1 MVADVRRREI
11 TQEKAESFAL
21 YKQQLSIGLNVLVT
35 LLTAAI
41 VGYALGRHF
50 IDVNNKAGPYIVA
63 GAFAVIMLLVEV
75 VLVVSRLSR
84 ADAAG
89 LTSAAL
95 NEAAAPPRPQAAA
108 ATAAAAARR

>member
-1 MVADVRRREI
+1 MRCCRISGDACSGCLQYSFNIVYFASPN
-11 TQEKAESFAL
+11 SFAL
-21 YKQQLSIGLNVLVT
+21 LFVCR
-35 LLTAAI
+35 LLCTCACVCILRLQAQ
-41 VGYALGRHF
+41 
-50 IDVNNKAGPYIVA
+50 PYIVA

-108 ATAAAAARR
+108 AAAARR